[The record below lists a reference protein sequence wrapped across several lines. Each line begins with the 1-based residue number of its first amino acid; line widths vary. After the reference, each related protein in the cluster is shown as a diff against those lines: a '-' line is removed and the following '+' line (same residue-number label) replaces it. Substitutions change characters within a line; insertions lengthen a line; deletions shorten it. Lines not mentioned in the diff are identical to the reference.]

1 MKDLI
6 RGLPVWAKWVIYA
19 VYYVVIATAAYLM
32 GRYSSNF
39 MIDLLFDED

>member
-19 VYYVVIATAAYLM
+19 VYYVVIASVAALM
-32 GRYSSNF
+32 GLYSSNF
-39 MIDLLFDED
+39 MINLLFNED